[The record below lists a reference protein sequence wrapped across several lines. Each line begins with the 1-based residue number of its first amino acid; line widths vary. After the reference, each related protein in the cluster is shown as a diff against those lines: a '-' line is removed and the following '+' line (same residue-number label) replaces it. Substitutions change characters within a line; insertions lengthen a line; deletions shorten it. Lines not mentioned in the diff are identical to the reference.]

1 MNEIL
6 EMARNIQDALG
17 MTDIIKY
24 LSRWD
29 EADFELGM
37 LPELWS
43 SHKNWAL
50 SGFSSMSTA
59 AKGLKSVL
67 YLSLRQIF
75 LCTISCMQF
84 HASYEKPKT
93 HS

>member
-1 MNEIL
+1 
-6 EMARNIQDALG
+6 MARNIQDALD

-43 SHKNWAL
+43 PHKNWAL

-59 AKGLKSVL
+59 AKGL
-67 YLSLRQIF
+67 
-75 LCTISCMQF
+75 
-84 HASYEKPKT
+84 
-93 HS
+93 